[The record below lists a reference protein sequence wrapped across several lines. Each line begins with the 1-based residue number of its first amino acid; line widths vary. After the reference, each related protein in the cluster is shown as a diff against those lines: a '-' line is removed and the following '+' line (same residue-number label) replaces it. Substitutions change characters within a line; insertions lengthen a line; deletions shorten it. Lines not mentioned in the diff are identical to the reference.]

1 MAKPYYLF
9 IFVLAIALAYS
20 QSQTPSGTAT
30 PGQSVPGN
38 SAGSINGNIS
48 SANPQTPDQGNT
60 QSQPLPGTTQS
71 TPAGTGSQA
80 PSRPGTAT
88 DASGGGVAGSAGS
101 GTAPAQ
107 VPETPVATANP
118 AISDSDL
125 QSQIQNALSKEP
137 TLAGESVRISV
148 ADDNIEMQGNVAT
161 AKEKLTATRIV
172 QSYAGNKKVASHV
185 TISGR
190 PAANPASATQPPKN

>member
-101 GTAPAQ
+101 GTALEQ

>member
-30 PGQSVPGN
+30 TGQNAPGN
-38 SAGSINGNIS
+38 SAGSIYGNTS
-48 SANPQTPDQGNT
+48 AANPQTPTQGNT
-60 QSQPLPGTTQS
+60 QSQPLPSTSQS
-71 TPAGTGSQA
+71 TPAATGAQA
-80 PSRPGTAT
+80 PSKPGSAT
-88 DASGGGVAGSAGS
+88 DASGGGVAGSAG
-101 GTAPAQ
+101 TAPAQ
-107 VPETPVATANP
+107 TPETPVAAANP

-148 ADDNIEMQGNVAT
+148 ADDSIEMQGNVAT

-172 QSYAGNKKVASHV
+172 QSYAGNKKVVSHV

-190 PAANPASATQPPKN
+190 PAANPSSATQPPQN